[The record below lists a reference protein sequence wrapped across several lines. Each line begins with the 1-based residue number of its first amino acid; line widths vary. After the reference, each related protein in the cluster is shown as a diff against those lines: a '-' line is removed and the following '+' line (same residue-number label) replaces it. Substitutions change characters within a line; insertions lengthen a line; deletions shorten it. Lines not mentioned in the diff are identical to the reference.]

1 MKVHDDSARS
11 DAAELREHRLS
22 IENNHT
28 RPCLRGGGAW
38 NILVKEGLAPAIMA
52 CSADIPFGPDF
63 VKVLILRD
71 MELGQ
76 SG

>member
-1 MKVHDDSARS
+1 MDPGECV
-11 DAAELREHRLS
+11 LS
-22 IENNHT
+22 IGQA
-28 RPCLRGGGAW
+28 LSS
-38 NILVKEGLAPAIMA
+38 LVVSRDMSFKVGFEPQGPTAP
-52 CSADIPFGPDF
+52 SANMPFRPDF